1 VTRKARI
8 ARIVAT
14 WFGAGLARKA
24 PGTWGSLATLP
35 LGILTLWLGG
45 PWATAAAGLAA
56 TVIGL
61 WAIEVYLQTAA
72 LKDPKEVVI
81 DEVAGQLFALV
92 PAGLD
97 WRLWIIAFILFR
109 FFDITK
115 IGPIG
120 WAERLPRAFGV
131 MIDDVIAG
139 IVAGLCLW
147 AIARYLP

>member
-1 VTRKARI
+1 
-8 ARIVAT
+8 
-14 WFGAGLARKA
+14 
-24 PGTWGSLATLP
+24 
-35 LGILTLWLGG
+35 
-45 PWATAAAGLAA
+45 
-56 TVIGL
+56 VIGL
-61 WAIEVYLQTAA
+61 WAVEVYLQTAA

-97 WRLWIIAFILFR
+97 WRLWIIAFVLFR

-131 MIDDVIAG
+131 MVDDVIAG
-139 IVAGLCLW
+139 IVAGL
-147 AIARYLP
+147 

>member
-1 VTRKARI
+1 MTRKARV
-8 ARIVAT
+8 ARVIAT
-14 WFGAGLARKA
+14 WFGAGLARPA

-45 PWATAAAGLAA
+45 PWATAVAGLVA

-61 WAIEVYLQTAA
+61 WAVDVYLQTAA

-97 WRLWIIAFILFR
+97 WRLWIVAFILFR

>member
-1 VTRKARI
+1 MTRKGRI
-8 ARIVAT
+8 ARVIAT

-61 WAIEVYLQTAA
+61 WAVEVYLQTAA

-97 WRLWIIAFILFR
+97 WRLWIIAFVLFR

-131 MIDDVIAG
+131 MVDDVIAG

-147 AIARYLP
+147 AIGRYLP

>member
-1 VTRKARI
+1 VTHKGRI
-8 ARIVAT
+8 ARIIAT
-14 WFGAGLARKA
+14 WFGAGLARWA

-35 LGILTLWLGG
+35 LGILTLWVGG
-45 PWATAAAGLAA
+45 PWATAVAGLAA

-61 WAIEVYLQTAA
+61 WAVEVYLQTAA

>member
-1 VTRKARI
+1 MTRKGRI
-8 ARIVAT
+8 ARVIAT
-14 WFGAGLARKA
+14 WFGAGLAHRA

-61 WAIEVYLQTAA
+61 WAVEVYLQTAA

-97 WRLWIIAFILFR
+97 WRPV
-109 FFDITK
+109 DH
-115 IGPIG
+115 
-120 WAERLPRAFGV
+120 RLHPLPLLRHHENRADRLGRTP
-131 MIDDVIAG
+131 A
-139 IVAGLCLW
+139 
-147 AIARYLP
+147 ARLRRG

>member
-1 VTRKARI
+1 MTRKARI

>member
-1 VTRKARI
+1 M

>member
-1 VTRKARI
+1 MTRKARV
-8 ARIVAT
+8 ARVIAT

-35 LGILTLWLGG
+35 LGILLLWLGG
-45 PWATAAAGLAA
+45 PWAVVAGGLVA
-56 TVIGL
+56 TFVGI
-61 WAIEVYLQTAA
+61 WATEVYLRSSAA
-72 LKDPKEVVI
+72 KDPKEVVI

-97 WRLWIIAFILFR
+97 WRLWILAFVLFR

-131 MIDDVIAG
+131 VIDDVIAG
-139 IVAGLCLW
+139 ILAGLCLW
-147 AIARYLP
+147 AIARYLL

>member
-1 VTRKARI
+1 MTRAGRAARLI
-8 ARIVAT
+8 AT
-14 WFGAGLARKA
+14 WFGVGFARKA

-35 LGILTLWLGG
+35 LGVLVLWLGG

-56 TVIGL
+56 TALGI
-61 WAIEVYLQTAA
+61 WAVAVYLQSSA

-97 WRLWIIAFILFR
+97 WRLWVIAFVLFR

-115 IGPIG
+115 PGPIG
-120 WAERLPRAFGV
+120 WAERLPGAFGV

-139 IVAGLCLW
+139 VAAGLCLW
-147 AIARYLP
+147 GIGRYLP

>member
-1 VTRKARI
+1 MTRTARAARI
-8 ARIVAT
+8 IAT
-14 WFGAGLARKA
+14 WFGVGLARKA

-35 LGILTLWLGG
+35 LGILLLWLGG
-45 PWATAAAGLAA
+45 PWAVVACGIVATFIGIWAVQVYLRTAAM
-56 TVIGL
+56 
-61 WAIEVYLQTAA
+61 
-72 LKDPKEVVI
+72 KDPKEVVI
-81 DEVAGQLFALV
+81 DEVAGQLLALV

-97 WRLWIIAFILFR
+97 WRLWLLAFVLFR

-131 MIDDVIAG
+131 MVDDVIAG

-147 AIARYLP
+147 GIGRYLL

>member
-1 VTRKARI
+1 MTRTGRVARI
-8 ARIVAT
+8 IAT
-14 WFGAGLARKA
+14 WFGVGLARKA

-35 LGILTLWLGG
+35 VGILLLWLGG
-45 PWATAAAGLAA
+45 PWAAAAGGVVA
-56 TVIGL
+56 TVVGI
-61 WAIEVYLQTAA
+61 WAVEVYLQTAA

-97 WRLWIIAFILFR
+97 WRLWLIAFILFR

-131 MIDDVIAG
+131 IIDDVIAG
-139 IVAGLCLW
+139 IAAGLCLW
-147 AIARYLP
+147 AIGRYVL